1 MATFPYKIGMLL
13 PLTEQH
19 CVRKAEFLDTSTT
32 TSAGEVG
39 GCAQA
44 GLPPQAGGGLWCF
57 SRPRGVP
64 PPRGRAGPAW
74 RGLPG
79 PRRRPLQAAAGRAG
93 GRSLSGAA
101 TVSEPEPPPPPP
113 ERRGAQSPRG
123 TPSSPP
129 ATSQRPPEPPLRGL
143 TPEAARPGPPRPSA
157 CAPRPAPAFTLERP
171 RQPQQGRRRRIEE
184 LSRSSRERL
193 LQSRDRMFSKFTSI
207 LQHAVEA
214 LAPSLP
220 LQEDFVYHWKAIT
233 HYYIETSDDKAPV
246 TDTNIPSHLEQMLVI
261 LVQEESEREFGETG
275 PCMEY
280 LLHHKIL
287 ETLYT
292 LGKADDCPLRI

>member
-129 ATSQRPPEPPLRGL
+129 ATSQRPPEPPRRGL
-143 TPEAARPGPPRPSA
+143 TPEAARPGPLRPSA

-214 LAPSLP
+214 VRPRAAGARQAGDGGGLRSPAGPGRARRPRPGPRRTRPRGGARPRTGAAGGAGAP
-220 LQEDFVYHWKAIT
+220 
-233 HYYIETSDDKAPV
+233 
-246 TDTNIPSHLEQMLVI
+246 
-261 LVQEESEREFGETG
+261 G
-275 PCMEY
+275 PQAW
-280 LLHHKIL
+280 L
-287 ETLYT
+287 
-292 LGKADDCPLRI
+292 